1 MTMKTGTQ
9 FETWQIAL
17 PRRVATLARM
27 HPLHRF
33 EASKAARRMD
43 LSRHD
48 LRTLALMVF
57 DAVIER
63 MGLASGAP
71 RDDIIEALKP
81 IIIAAEPTADFVRV
95 TKVAEA
101 VLDFLM
107 NEEERRR
114 AFREEMLVVE
124 NGVQISREVS
134 FHYLQQVLGPNDEPL
149 YRATVEGINLYT
161 GTLGLDVEDAHAANA
176 AVLKY
181 QIGRGRFREA
191 VATARQA
198 VAITTQY
205 EQKVR
210 RALDIARR
218 DITQVNWAAEI
229 LQTLGEARDHLRTR
243 IDADN
248 EILRAVEDHEDDANV
263 QERGHIAELVRH
275 IRECQSRNSEL
286 HVLVM
291 DANESWLG
299 EHTRQAFRRRAL
311 GVLPDLEASVLR
323 SSLMLAESRLDIEA
337 SWQLTAIFLPP
348 SPPSIADG
356 RRLIELLLAPP
367 REHEGSNS
375 GLPEP
380 EAEEMTHSAD
390 RFTEQD
396 YRDADTLLESA
407 PTDGA
412 LISDL
417 LHKAQLSGLS
427 HSVQTLIYLLALRA
441 YGETEENAEYNADSA
456 DRCFTADP
464 FWGDDLVVRP
474 AAAPEDVTHD

>member
-1 MTMKTGTQ
+1 
-9 FETWQIAL
+9 
-17 PRRVATLARM
+17 V
-27 HPLHRF
+27 
-33 EASKAARRMD
+33 
-43 LSRHD
+43 
-48 LRTLALMVF
+48 
-57 DAVIER
+57 
-63 MGLASGAP
+63 
-71 RDDIIEALKP
+71 
-81 IIIAAEPTADFVRV
+81 
-95 TKVAEA
+95 
-101 VLDFLM
+101 DFLM

-124 NGVQISREVS
+124 NGVQVSREVS
-134 FHYLQQVLGPNDEPL
+134 FHYLHQVLGPNDEPL

-218 DITQVNWAAEI
+218 DITQVNWAAEV
-229 LQTLGEARDHLRTR
+229 LQTLTEAREHLRTR

-248 EILRAVEDHEDDANV
+248 EILRAVEDHEDDANTH
-263 QERGHIAELVRH
+263 ERGHIAELVQH
-275 IRECQSRNSEL
+275 IHECQSRNSAL

-299 EHTRQAFRRRAL
+299 EHTRQAFRPRAL

-323 SSLMLAESRLDIEA
+323 TSLMLAESHLDIET
-337 SWQLTAIFLPP
+337 SWQLTAVFLPP
-348 SPPSIADG
+348 TSPSIADG

-367 REHEGSNS
+367 REHEETDN
-375 GLPEP
+375 GLSEP
-380 EAEEMTHSAD
+380 DAEEMAQAAD

-396 YRDADTLLESA
+396 YRDADTVLETA
-407 PTDGA
+407 PANGA

-417 LHKAQLSGLS
+417 LGKARLSGLS
-427 HSVQTLIYLLALRA
+427 ETVQTLIYLLALRA
-441 YGETEENAEYNADSA
+441 YGETEENAEYTVEATDH
-456 DRCFTADP
+456 CFMAEP
-464 FWGDDLVVRP
+464 FWGDNLIVRP
-474 AAAPEDVTHD
+474 AAQFEEVSHE

>member
-1 MTMKTGTQ
+1 
-9 FETWQIAL
+9 L

-27 HPLHRF
+27 YPLHRF
-33 EASKAARRMD
+33 EASKAARHID
-43 LSRHD
+43 LGKHD
-48 LRTLALMVF
+48 LRTLSLMVF

-63 MGLASGAP
+63 MGLAAGAP
-71 RDDIIEALKP
+71 RDEIIEALRP
-81 IIIAAEPTADFVRV
+81 IIIAAEPNSDFGR
-95 TKVAEA
+95 VAEVA
-101 VLDFLM
+101 TTVLDFLM

-114 AFREEMLVVE
+114 AFREQMLVVE
-124 NGVQISREVS
+124 NGVQVSKEVS

-205 EQKVR
+205 EQKVQ

-218 DITQVNWAAEI
+218 DITQVNWASEV

-248 EILRAVEDHEDDANV
+248 EILRAVEDHEDDANI

-275 IRECQSRNSEL
+275 IRECQSRNSAL
-286 HVLVM
+286 H
-291 DANESWLG
+291 
-299 EHTRQAFRRRAL
+299 QAFRPRAL

-323 SSLMLAESRLDIEA
+323 SSLMLAESRLDIET

-367 REHEGSNS
+367 REYEGANS
-375 GLPEP
+375 GLSEP
-380 EAEEMTHSAD
+380 EAEEMTQPAD
-390 RFTEQD
+390 RFAEQD
-396 YRDADTLLESA
+396 YRDADTLLEAA
-407 PTDGA
+407 PADGA

-417 LHKAQLSGLS
+417 LLKAKLSGLS
-427 HSVQTLIYLLALRA
+427 NNVQSLIYLLTLRA
-441 YGETEENAEYNADSA
+441 YGETEENAEYSVNPADH
-456 DRCFTADP
+456 CFTADA
-464 FWGDDLVVRP
+464 FWGDDLVIRP
-474 AAAPEDVTHD
+474 IPKPDEVTHE

>member
-1 MTMKTGTQ
+1 MKPSIQ
-9 FETWQIAL
+9 FESWQTAL

-33 EASKAARRMD
+33 EASKAARHID
-43 LSRHD
+43 LGKHD
-48 LRTLALMVF
+48 LRTLSLMVF

-63 MGLASGAP
+63 MGLAAGAP
-71 RDDIIEALKP
+71 QDEIIEALRP
-81 IIIAAEPTADFVRV
+81 IIIAAEPNSDFVRV
-95 TKVAEA
+95 AEVATA

-114 AFREEMLVVE
+114 AFREQMLMVE
-124 NGVQISREVS
+124 NGVQVSKEVS

-205 EQKVR
+205 EQKVQ

-218 DITQVNWAAEI
+218 DITQVNWASEI
-229 LQTLGEARDHLRTR
+229 LQTLGEARDHLRIR
-243 IDADN
+243 IDTDN
-248 EILRAVEDHEDDANV
+248 EILRAVEDHEDDANI
-263 QERGHIAELVRH
+263 QESVHIVELVRH
-275 IRECQSRNSEL
+275 IRECQSRNSAL

-299 EHTRQAFRRRAL
+299 EHTRQAFRPRAL

-323 SSLMLAESRLDIEA
+323 SSLMLAESRLDIET

-348 SPPSIADG
+348 NPPSIADG
-356 RRLIELLLAPP
+356 RRLIELLLSPP
-367 REHEGSNS
+367 REYESANS
-375 GLPEP
+375 GLFEP
-380 EAEEMTHSAD
+380 EAEEMTQSAD
-390 RFTEQD
+390 RFAEQD
-396 YRDADTLLESA
+396 FRDAETLLETA
-407 PTDGA
+407 PADGA

-417 LHKAQLSGLS
+417 LLKAQLSGLS
-427 HSVQTLIYLLALRA
+427 NSVQTLIYLLALRA
-441 YGETEENAEYNADSA
+441 YGEMEVNAEYSVNPA

-464 FWGDDLVVRP
+464 FWGDDFVIRLVP
-474 AAAPEDVTHD
+474 KLEEVTHE